1 MLGLDFDRNNPSEG
15 GASMYNSILQFI
27 KNDIKE
33 YYSIVKLSVFKSQ

>member
-33 YYSIVKLSVFKSQ
+33 IDLLISEEIS

>member
-15 GASMYNSILQFI
+15 GASMYISILQFI

-33 YYSIVKLSVFKSQ
+33 IDLLVSEEIS